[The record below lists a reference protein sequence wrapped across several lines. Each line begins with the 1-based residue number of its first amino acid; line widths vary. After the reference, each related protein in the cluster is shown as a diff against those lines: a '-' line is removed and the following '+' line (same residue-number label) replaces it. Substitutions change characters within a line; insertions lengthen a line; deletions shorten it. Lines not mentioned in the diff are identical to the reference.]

1 MMQQTTYPSF
11 EELVLGKEHAWQKLY
26 TVLRPPATLYVHMY
40 AIPSWRGQE
49 GDMVDDVIQETVM
62 RMYGQT
68 QRFAIEEKTSI
79 RSLEAFC
86 HTVARNYCC
95 DLRRKERRLM
105 HFPEDN
111 YTSDALT
118 STLVDEDQFEDVLD
132 KLTTM
137 AIIVVV
143 ARIIAAFPEKQ
154 RTALLIDQARYTDF
168 SGEPG
173 TLQQALAQVGIRL
186 QDYQHALPITQA
198 ERLRHNSLVSIAYR
212 RLKEVF
218 HTEHA
223 ELVA

>member
-1 MMQQTTYPSF
+1 MKQQMTYPSF
-11 EELVLGKEHAWQKLY
+11 EELVLGEEHTWQKLY

-40 AIPSWRGQE
+40 AIPSWKGQVC
-49 GDMVDDVIQETVM
+49 DLVDDVVQETVI

-68 QRFAIEEKTSI
+68 QKFATEEHTSI

-86 HTVARNYCC
+86 HTIARNYCR
-95 DLRRKERRLM
+95 DLWRKERRLS

-118 STLVDEDQFEDVLD
+118 SAFVDEDQFEDVLD
-132 KLTTM
+132 KLATM
-137 AIIVVV
+137 AIILVV

-168 SGEPG
+168 RGEPS

-186 QDYQHALPITQA
+186 QDYQHALPATQA
-198 ERLRHNSLVSIAYR
+198 ERLRHNSLVSIAYK
-212 RLKEVF
+212 RLREVF

-223 ELVA
+223 HLVA